1 MHITLFT
8 YLIICPFV
16 FGAGFVDAIAGGGGL
31 ISLPIY
37 MIAGL
42 PAHQAVATNKMSSSC
57 GTALATYRFYRHGL
71 LEIKKA
77 IFPIIC
83 AIIGS
88 MIGAKLSLMAS
99 PKVLSGVMIIIMP
112 LAAFCIFN
120 KKLFRDHH
128 YHRITKKRMIKMSL
142 CSLIVG
148 IYDGFYGPGTGTFL
162 LLALTI
168 FAQLG
173 IARANAFVKMINLS
187 TNVAALSVFLMQGK
201 VMIVLGLLA
210 ALCNMAGNYLGS
222 GLVMHS
228 GSKIVK
234 PMMAV
239 VLVLLLGKVIHIY

>member
-1 MHITLFT
+1 MLNTL
-8 YLIICPFV
+8 LLVCPFV

-42 PAHQAVATNKMSSSC
+42 QAHQAVATNKMSSSC
-57 GTALATYRFYRHGL
+57 GTALATYRFYKNGF

-77 IFPIIC
+77 IWPMAA
-83 AIIGS
+83 AILGS
-88 MIGAKLSLMAS
+88 LLGARLSLLAS
-99 PKVLSGVMIIIMP
+99 PKVLNALMVVVMP
-112 LAAFCIFN
+112 VAAFCIFN
-120 KKLFRDHH
+120 KSIFRDHAW
-128 YHRITKKRMIKMSL
+128 HRITKKRLRIMSL
-142 CSLIVG
+142 CSFIVG

-162 LLALTI
+162 LLAFTI
-168 FAQLG
+168 FARLG

-201 VMIVLGLLA
+201 VIITVGLLA

-222 GLVMHS
+222 GLVMDK
-228 GSKIVK
+228 GAKVVK